1 MGYIIPMP
9 TSQNLDMKYIV
20 YILECAD
27 KTLYCGYTND
37 LEKRIFNHNNT
48 KLGAKYTYGR
58 RPVTLVY
65 EESFDTVNEALKRE
79 IEIKKLPRAKK
90 LALFRS

>member
-1 MGYIIPMP
+1 
-9 TSQNLDMKYIV
+9 MKYFV

-37 LEKRIFNHNNT
+37 LAKRILHHNT
-48 KLGAKYTYGR
+48 SKLGAKYTSGR

-65 EESFDTVNEALKRE
+65 EESFDTLNESLKRE
-79 IEIKKLPRAKK
+79 MEIKKLPRIKK
-90 LALFRS
+90 LALFS

>member
-1 MGYIIPMP
+1 
-9 TSQNLDMKYIV
+9 MKYFV

-27 KTLYCGYTND
+27 KTLYCGYTNN
-37 LEKRIFNHNNT
+37 LTKRILDHNST
-48 KLGAKYTYGR
+48 KLGAKYTSGR

-79 IEIKKLPRAKK
+79 IEIKKLPRIKK
-90 LALFRS
+90 LALFNSV